1 MRSTDRWLLPAG
13 VEEILPPRAW
23 RLDALRRRLLDLYW
37 SWGYDLMFPPI
48 IEYLES
54 LLTGV
59 AHDLD
64 LQTFKVMDQ
73 MSGRL
78 MGIRADMTP
87 QAARIDAHVI
97 NQEGPTRLCYLGTV
111 LRARPEGV
119 STSRSP
125 LQVGAELFGHE
136 GEASDVEV
144 VSLMLET
151 LHVAGARDLTLDLG
165 HVAIYRSLAAQAGLE
180 EEAERELFDILRRK
194 AADEYSRALSQLDL
208 SEAHRRRLAS
218 LVDLHGGPEV
228 LDRARESL
236 DGSGV
241 QVSEALDR
249 LAVVADRV
257 QSRHPSLQ
265 LHFDLAELHSYHYE
279 NGLVFGA
286 FHPSQGQALARG
298 GRYDGIGEAF
308 GRARPATGFSS
319 DLKCLLS
326 CAENGPV
333 PGREGGILA
342 PADDDPELE
351 EVIAELRDSGERVL
365 RDLPGAG
372 QAASVYGCDR
382 ILSRKGAGW
391 KVVNS

>member
-1 MRSTDRWLLPAG
+1 MTATERWLLPAG

-97 NQEGPTRLCYLGTV
+97 NRDGPARLCYLGTV

-151 LHVAGARDLTLDLG
+151 LRVAGARDLTLDLG
-165 HVAIYRSLAAQAGLE
+165 HVAIYRSLAAQAGLDAE
-180 EEAERELFDILRRK
+180 SERELFDILRRK
-194 AADEYSRALSQLDL
+194 AVQEYQRALAELDL
-208 SEAHRRRLAS
+208 SEAHRARLAS

-228 LDRARESL
+228 LDRAREEL
-236 DGSGV
+236 AGAGDTV
-241 QVSEALDR
+241 EAALLR
-249 LAVVADRV
+249 LNNVADRV
-257 QSRHPSLQ
+257 QGRYPDLQ

-286 FHPSQGQALARG
+286 FHPGQGQALARG
-298 GRYDGIGEAF
+298 GRYDGIGEVF
-308 GRARPATGFSS
+308 GRARPATGFSA
-319 DLKCLLS
+319 DLKRLLLS
-326 CAENGPV
+326 GED
-333 PGREGGILA
+333 GRDDHRGGGILA
-342 PADDDPELE
+342 PAEDDPDLVEL
-351 EVIAELRDSGERVL
+351 IDRLRQDGERVIQA
-365 RDLPGAG
+365 LPGAE
-372 QAASVYGCDR
+372 QAPGECGCDR
-382 ILSRKGAGW
+382 LLECQSTGW
-391 KVVNS
+391 KVVPA